1 MRKNYHINFND
12 FLIYVRYEYKFNF
25 KISKSIISLKI
36 LDKIIEKYKMLE
48 LLINLVYEVLSDV
61 SVLAPRLFILS
72 MAYKLLINSHKL
84 TLSVIILGLSS
95 SLLS

>member
-1 MRKNYHINFND
+1 
-12 FLIYVRYEYKFNF
+12 
-25 KISKSIISLKI
+25 
-36 LDKIIEKYKMLE
+36 MLE

-72 MAYKLLINSHKL
+72 MAYQLLINSHKL

>member
-1 MRKNYHINFND
+1 MFDMNIS
-12 FLIYVRYEYKFNF
+12 LTS